1 MTINK
6 YERIQKSL
14 YEAFTKFVV
23 GFAKKAKTKEEEKI
37 MISMAK
43 EIWNI
48 SYLNKKAQE
57 EEIEEF
63 VNSLKIEESK
73 LSIYRNMMIQGIRDK
88 KKATKNYDLKDVW
101 TRVED
106 LKVCKVEN
114 TYKIE
119 FQLDFYE

>member
-6 YERIQKSL
+6 YERTQKSL

-37 MISMAK
+37 MISIAK
-43 EIWNI
+43 EVWNI

-73 LSIYRNMMIQGIRDK
+73 LSIYRSMMIQGIRDK

-101 TRVED
+101 TRVEN
-106 LKVCKVEN
+106 LKVCKVEDN
-114 TYKIE
+114 YKIE
-119 FQLDFYE
+119 FQVDFYE

>member
-6 YERIQKSL
+6 YERAQKSL
-14 YEAFTKFVV
+14 YEAFTKFLV

-43 EIWNI
+43 EVWNI
-48 SYLNKKAQE
+48 SYFNKEAQE

-63 VNSLKIEESK
+63 INSLKIEESK

-88 KKATKNYDLKDVW
+88 KKATMNYDLKDVW
-101 TRVED
+101 TKVED
-106 LKVCKVEN
+106 LKVRKVADN
-114 TYKIE
+114 YKIE